1 MRGKCTW
8 SIVVVCGIALV
19 AFLLTGQARLWGQW
33 AGEGAVSIAAS
44 DSYVY
49 RLVLDGWA
57 MLSAESGEVFSE
69 CSGLGSSSD
78 IEEQKIISD
87 KGVVAWQ
94 ASPGALR
101 WNSITLK
108 RDALSGTQIWQW
120 RKLVEDGKLT
130 DAIKSGTIIMLGS
143 NSAKEYARWT
153 FRNGWPAKLS
163 FDEGVQELVIVHDGL
178 ELVGPGST
186 TTAKK
191 R

>member
-1 MRGKCTW
+1 MRRKCSW

-33 AGEGAVSIAAS
+33 AGEGTVSIAAS
-44 DSYVY
+44 DSFLY
-49 RLVLDGWA
+49 RLE
-57 MLSAESGEVFSE
+57 LSGLLSSESGELFSE

-78 IEEQKIISD
+78 IEEQKIVTD

-94 ASPGALR
+94 MSPGALR

-108 RDALSGTQIWQW
+108 RDSLSGTQIWQW
-120 RKLVEDGKLT
+120 RKSVEDGKLT
-130 DAIKSGTIIMLGS
+130 DAIKSGTIVMLGS

-178 ELVGPGST
+178 ELVTPGT
-186 TTAKK
+186 GGTTAVKK